1 MGDRGLP
8 FFVCIASCFFFL
20 AERCRQ
26 PLATLRERLHLSARA
41 TLLLHF
47 VLELAY
53 WTLKCTKLRVATIV
67 KQDAVNRVPHHVQIV
82 GLNKLNIIKMSKE
95 EMKMALVSDAQN
107 LLDSE
112 MHEIKGGY
120 ECETGCKVSCSVSCS
135 TSKSR

>member
-1 MGDRGLP
+1 MP
-8 FFVCIASCFFFL
+8 EI
-20 AERCRQ
+20 
-26 PLATLRERLHLSARA
+26 
-41 TLLLHF
+41 
-47 VLELAY
+47 Y